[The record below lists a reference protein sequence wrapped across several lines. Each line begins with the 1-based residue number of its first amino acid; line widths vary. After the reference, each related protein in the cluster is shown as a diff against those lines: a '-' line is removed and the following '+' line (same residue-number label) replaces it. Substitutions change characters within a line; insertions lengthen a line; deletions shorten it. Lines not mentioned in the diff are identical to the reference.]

1 VNTHLHPTVFF
12 PVGLGMIS
20 QVSFFVS
27 ALISSNITAF
37 HIGSCMAVF
46 QSQGTIAEYR
56 EVVKALKA
64 GDNLSRE
71 TKSEIRCDVEGV
83 VLPFRVHNLI
93 SFL

>member
-1 VNTHLHPTVFF
+1 
-12 PVGLGMIS
+12 MIS

-27 ALISSNITAF
+27 ALISSNIAAF
-37 HIGSCMAVF
+37 HIGSCMTVF
-46 QSQGTIAEYR
+46 QSQGTIVEYK

-71 TKSEIRCDVEGV
+71 TKSEIGCEVEGI

-93 SFL
+93 FFL